1 MPIAL
6 LSDIHAN
13 LEAFEACRRHARAA
27 GATRLALLG
36 DFVGY
41 GADPAAVVE
50 RVMQLQA
57 EGALVLKGN
66 HDDAVARPARYM
78 NDLAAEAMEFSR
90 AQLSTVQK
98 EFLAALPLVAH
109 EGAVCFAHAS
119 AASPERWDYLD
130 GPSAAWRCAEAAGTR
145 LTFCGHVHRQML
157 WFEARPGVMS
167 PFQPVPS
174 SPIPLRGNRRW
185 VAVVGSVGQ
194 PRDRRPAAGY
204 ALFDPAVG
212 ALTFHRVPYDHLA
225 AAQKIRAAGLSLQ
238 LARRVEAGI

>member
-13 LEAFEACRRHARAA
+13 LEAFEACLRHARAA
-27 GATRLALLG
+27 GARRLALLG

-50 RVMQLQA
+50 RVMRLRG
-57 EGALVLKGN
+57 EGALVLRGN

-78 NDLAAEAMEFSR
+78 NDLAAEAMEHSR
-90 AQLSTVQK
+90 AQLSGAQK
-98 EFLAALPLVAH
+98 EFLAGLPLIAR
-109 EGAVCFAHAS
+109 EESMCFVHAS
-119 AASPERWDYLD
+119 AAQPERWIYLD
-130 GPSAAWRCAEAAGTR
+130 GPSAAWGCAEAAGTR
-145 LTFCGHVHRQML
+145 FTFCGHVHRQML
-157 WFEARPGVMS
+157 WFEARAGVMS
-167 PFQPVPS
+167 PFQPVPG

-204 ALFDPAVG
+204 ALFDPAAG

-225 AAQKIRAAGLSLQ
+225 AARKIREAGLSLQ

>member
-13 LEAFEACRRHARAA
+13 LEAFGACLRHARAA
-27 GATRLALLG
+27 GATRFALLG

-41 GADPAAVVE
+41 GADPAGVVE
-50 RVMQLQA
+50 RVRQLHA
-57 EGALVLKGN
+57 EGAIVLRGN

-78 NDLAAEAMEFSR
+78 NDAAAEAMEWAR
-90 AQLSTVQK
+90 AQLAPAQK
-98 EFLAALPLVAH
+98 EFLAGLPLVAR
-109 EGAVCFAHAS
+109 EDAMCFAHAS
-119 AASPERWDYLD
+119 AAAPERWDYLD
-130 GPSAAWRCAEAAGTR
+130 GPSAAKRCAEAADVPF
-145 LTFCGHVHRQML
+145 TFCGHLHRQAL

-167 PFQPVPS
+167 AFQPVPG

-204 ALFDPAVG
+204 ALFDPA
-212 ALTFHRVPYDHLA
+212 ARILTFHRVPYDHLA
-225 AAQKIRAAGLSLQ
+225 AARKIREAGLSLQ